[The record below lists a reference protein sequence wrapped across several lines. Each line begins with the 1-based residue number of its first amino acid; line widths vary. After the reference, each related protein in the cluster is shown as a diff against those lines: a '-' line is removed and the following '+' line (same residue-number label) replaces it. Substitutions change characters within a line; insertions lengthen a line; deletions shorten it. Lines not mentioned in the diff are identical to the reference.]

1 VRSLFDK
8 WAKDKSTP
16 ERPVTFHFV
25 EVSFDQVRDDGERD
39 FLNSIGT
46 NFDLSDEQVDR
57 LIAAARK
64 VLREA
69 KDFQAFIE
77 ISQRDM

>member
-1 VRSLFDK
+1 VQEG
-8 WAKDKSTP
+8 STP
-16 ERPVTFHFV
+16 QRPVTFHFAD
-25 EVSFDQVRDDGERD
+25 VSFDQVRDDSERD

-64 VLREA
+64 LLRE
-69 KDFQAFIE
+69 KVIN
-77 ISQRDM
+77 RYCG